1 MNIPTI
7 IITGAAGGI
16 GRAIALSFA
25 RHSCN
30 LVLNDLDEQSLQ
42 SVGQALAD
50 HPGVSVS
57 ICAGDL
63 ADPDLPGKLVS
74 HAMEKFGSIDI
85 LINNAAW
92 RTLQSLRSIDRSTW
106 QRTLDVCLTAPAFL
120 IKMVAHAMEEQGVGG
135 VVINVSSMMSDR
147 AAGNSPAYIAVKAGL
162 EGLTR
167 EAAVTYGRS
176 GIRVLC
182 VRPGYIETG
191 LSLDYEQD
199 AAADGMAR
207 KLEGYI
213 TDATPLG
220 RAGSPYEV
228 ADVITWLC
236 SAEASF
242 ITGTCL
248 TIDGG
253 FSVNMNSYPLKKLQF
268 PDEY

>member
-1 MNIPTI
+1 MKNPTI

-16 GRAIALSFA
+16 GQAIAQGFA
-25 RHSCN
+25 RHACN
-30 LVLNDLDEQSLQ
+30 LVINDLDESALEVVQQSL
-42 SVGQALAD
+42 AD
-50 HPGVSVS
+50 RPGVEVT

-63 ADPDLPGKLVS
+63 ADPDFPEQLIA
-74 HAMEKFGSIDI
+74 HAMSTFGQIDI

-92 RTLQSLRSIDRSTW
+92 RTLQSLRNIDRATW

-120 IKMVAHAMEEQGVGG
+120 IKHAAEAMEKQGTGG
-135 VVINVSSMMSDR
+135 VMINVSSMMSDR

-199 AAADGMAR
+199 AAAGGMAR

-220 RAGSPYEV
+220 RAGNPEEV
-228 ADVITWLC
+228 ANAVVWLC
-236 SAEASF
+236 SAEASY

>member
-1 MNIPTI
+1 MKTPTI

-16 GRAIALSFA
+16 GKAIAMRFA
-25 RHSCN
+25 RYSCN

-42 SVGQALAD
+42 SVRQALAGQ
-50 HPGVSVS
+50 PGVAVS

-63 ADPDLPGKLVS
+63 ADPDLPGQLVS
-74 HAMEKFGSIDI
+74 HAMEKFGAIDV
-85 LINNAAW
+85 LLNNAAW
-92 RTLQSLRSIDRSTW
+92 RTLQSLRSIDLSTW

-120 IKMVAHAMEEQGVGG
+120 IKHAAHAMEDQGTGG

-199 AAADGMAR
+199 TAAGGMAR

-220 RAGSPYEV
+220 RAGSPEEV
-228 ADVITWLC
+228 ADAIAWLC

>member
-1 MNIPTI
+1 MKGPAI

-16 GRAIALSFA
+16 GQAIAQGFA
-25 RHSCN
+25 SHACN
-30 LVLNDLDEQSLQ
+30 LILNDLDESALELVQQSL
-42 SVGQALAD
+42 AD
-50 HPGVSVS
+50 RPGVEVT

-63 ADPDLPGKLVS
+63 ADPDFPEQLIA
-74 HAMEKFGSIDI
+74 HAISTFGQIDI

-92 RTLQSLRSIDRSTW
+92 RTLQSLRNIDRKTW

-120 IKMVAHAMEEQGVGG
+120 IKHAADAMEKQQTGG

-176 GIRVLC
+176 GIRVNC
-182 VRPGYIETG
+182 VRPGFIETG

-199 AAADGMAR
+199 AGAAGLAGQ
-207 KLEGYI
+207 LEGYI
-213 TDATPLG
+213 KDATPLG
-220 RAGSPYEV
+220 RAGTPEEV
-228 ADVITWLC
+228 AAAIVWLC
-236 SAEASF
+236 QPEAAF

-253 FSVNMNSYPLKKLQF
+253 FTVNLNSYPLKKLQF

>member
-1 MNIPTI
+1 MKNPTI

-16 GRAIALSFA
+16 GKAIAMRFA

-42 SVGQALAD
+42 SVRQALAD
-50 HPGVSVS
+50 QPGVAVS

-63 ADPDLPGKLVS
+63 ADPDLPGQLVS
-74 HAMEKFGSIDI
+74 HAMEKFGAIDV

-92 RTLQSLRSIDRSTW
+92 RTLQSLRSIDHSTW

-120 IKMVAHAMEEQGVGG
+120 IKHAAHAMEDQGTGG
-135 VVINVSSMMSDR
+135 MVINVSSMMSDR

-199 AAADGMAR
+199 AAAGGMAR

-220 RAGSPYEV
+220 RAGRPEEV
-228 ADVITWLC
+228 ADAIAWLC

>member
-1 MNIPTI
+1 MKQSVI
-7 IITGAAGGI
+7 IVTGAAGGI
-16 GRAIALSFA
+16 GRAIALRFA
-25 RHSCN
+25 QQPCR
-30 LVLNDLDEQSLQ
+30 LVLTDMVEEPLTELQ
-42 SVGQALAD
+42 QTLSEK
-50 HPGVSVS
+50 PGVAS
-57 ICAGDL
+57 IVCTGDL
-63 ADPDLPGKLVS
+63 ADPTFPARLIARVV
-74 HAMEKFGSIDI
+74 ETFGQVDI
-85 LINNAAW
+85 IVNNAAW
-92 RTLQSLRSIDRSTW
+92 RTLQSLRSIDLSTW

-120 IKMVAHAMEEQGVGG
+120 IKHAAHAMEDQGTGG

-147 AAGNSPAYIAVKAGL
+147 AAGSSPAYIAVKAGL

-199 AAADGMAR
+199 AAAGGMAR

-220 RAGSPYEV
+220 RAGRPEEV
-228 ADVITWLC
+228 ADSVVWLC